1 MIMMQCYL
9 IFHAAVSFLAKKRAK
24 RYSAVLAMGHA
35 LKEAERMNYVHIM
48 NHLTVKG
55 SAVHMQITL
64 VMISQLIAMV

>member
-9 IFHAAVSFLAKKRAK
+9 IFHAAVSFQASEEVK
-24 RYSAVLAMGHA
+24 RYSVVLAMGLA

-48 NHLTVKG
+48 NHLTVMG

-64 VMISQLIAMV
+64 VMISQLIVMV